1 MFLPVTAQMIVSISE
16 VVRQVVSIPEIVRV
30 PKVVR
35 VPKIVSVPEIVRCPR
50 QIISIPELRSDVSLV
65 PNACDS
71 WISATR
77 YWRDRIAL
85 RDSCYRVWAGT
96 RDRRS
101 TRINRPPVREGW

>member
-1 MFLPVTAQMIVSISE
+1 VSENVFLPVTAQMIVSISE
-16 VVRQVVSIPEIVRV
+16 VVRQ
-30 PKVVR
+30 
-35 VPKIVSVPEIVRCPR
+35 IVSVPEIVRCPR

-77 YWRDRIAL
+77 YWRDTIAL

>member
-1 MFLPVTAQMIVSISE
+1 MFLPVTAQMIISIPE

-30 PKVVR
+30 PK
-35 VPKIVSVPEIVRCPR
+35 IVSVPEIVRCPP
-50 QIISIPELRSDVSLV
+50 QIISVPELRSDVSLV

-85 RDSCYRVWAGT
+85 RDSRYRVWTGT

-101 TRINRPPVREGW
+101 TRINRPPVRDGW